1 MTHSTYLRC
10 ETLRMLRNWKFLVF
24 SLAFPLILF
33 FAITATR
40 RHATLDGIPVP
51 LYFMTG
57 MAAWGTMS
65 AVVASGAR
73 IASERVAGWTRQMRI
88 TPLPARTYFGGKIL
102 GGYIMAL
109 VSIAALYLA
118 GTALGVRLDA
128 RQWLV
133 MTGLLLV
140 ALVPFAVLGILL
152 GHVVRVDAIGP
163 ALGGIVSLFA
173 LLGGTWGPLVS
184 GGVLHKIIE
193 WLPSYWLVQAGAT
206 ALGQGGWP
214 PARAWIVV
222 VAWTAA
228 LTLLAT
234 RAYRRDTA
242 RS

>member
-1 MTHSTYLRC
+1 MTHATYLRY

-33 FAITATR
+33 FVIAGPR
-40 RHATLDGIPVP
+40 RHADLDGVPVP

-73 IASERVAGWTRQMRI
+73 IAAERAAGWTRQMRI
-88 TPLPARTYFGGKIL
+88 TPLPERTYFGGKIL
-102 GGYIMAL
+102 GGYGMAL

-118 GTALGVRLDA
+118 GTAFGVRLA
-128 RQWLV
+128 AHQWLT

-140 ALVPFAVLGILL
+140 ALIPFAVLGILL
-152 GHVVRVDAIGP
+152 GHLLRIDAIGP
-163 ALGGIVSLFA
+163 ALGGIVTLFA
-173 LLGGTWGPLVS
+173 LLGGAWGQLAS
-184 GGVLHKIIE
+184 GGVLHKLIE
-193 WLPSYWLVQAGAT
+193 WVPSYWLVQAGAS
-206 ALGQGGWP
+206 ALGHGGWP

-222 VAWTAA
+222 AAWTAA
-228 LTLLAT
+228 LALLAM